1 MGWSKWGGFRN
12 GCEYSPYTRNN
23 CDFICLSLKIEPKVH
38 KPRLITQTNRVKRP
52 LCSYVLVSNNRGGN
66 MIMQQNIE
74 YLLKEVDDATIWSFI
89 LWN

>member
-1 MGWSKWGGFRN
+1 MAVNILPTQEIIVISFV
-12 GCEYSPYTRNN
+12 
-23 CDFICLSLKIEPKVH
+23 SLKIEPKVH